1 MKTVFLL
8 FDSLNRHMLGAYGG
22 TALPTPSFDRLA
34 KKSVTFDNHYVGSL
48 PCMPARRDMLT
59 GRLNFLH
66 RSWGPMEPFDQDW
79 PSLLYKNGLYSHLVT
94 DHFHYWE
101 DGGATYHNRY
111 DSYELV
117 RGQEGDRWKAVVKPD
132 WDELKTRY
140 HERQFSTA
148 RRNYAA
154 NNILNR
160 ETIKSEEDYPSIQ
173 TFAHG
178 LEFLA
183 TNKDADGWVLQLETF
198 SPHEPFTAPE
208 RFKAPFRTGWN
219 GPVRDWPR
227 YGRVDE
233 MPEEQ
238 AELRANYLAT
248 VAMCDEM
255 LGRMLDYFDAN
266 DLWKDTALIVTTDH
280 GFLLG
285 EHDFW
290 AKNRMNLYSELARI
304 PLFMHLPDAPELAGT
319 RSASLTQSIDIAPT
333 LLALNGLEP
342 GPHMQGISLL
352 EQSRSEHKREAALYG
367 YFGAAVNVTDG
378 VKTYHRFPAD
388 IASQDINQYTLMPTH
403 IFAPFSTEELAGAS
417 LAEPFGFTD
426 GAKLL
431 KVPVIDRSPFY
442 NVYGPGALLE
452 GTTRLYDIEAD
463 PGQKAPL
470 TDAAEEARMCALMA
484 RLMVENEAP
493 DEAFVRLGIDRAGH
507 EVAAAP
513 LLATA

>member
-8 FDSLNRHMLGAYGG
+8 FDSLNRHMLGPYGG
-22 TALPTPSFDRLA
+22 MALPTPNFDRLA
-34 KKSVTFDNHYVGSL
+34 KRSITFDNHYVGSL

-59 GRLNFLH
+59 GRLSFLH
-66 RSWGPMEPFDQDW
+66 RSWGPVEPFDQDW
-79 PSLLYKNGLYSHLVT
+79 PTMLYNKGLYSHLVT

-101 DGGATYHNRY
+101 DGGATYHTRY
-111 DSYELV
+111 DSCETV

-132 WDELKTRY
+132 WDHLRTRY

-148 RRNYAA
+148 RRSYPA

-160 ETIKSEEDYPSIQ
+160 ETMREEKDYPTIQ
-173 TFAHG
+173 TFDHG
-178 LEFLA
+178 LDFIV
-183 TNKDADGWVLQLETF
+183 TNKAADGWVLQLETF
-198 SPHEPFTAPE
+198 SPHEPFTAPP
-208 RFKAPFRTGWN
+208 RFREPFKTGWN

-227 YGRVDE
+227 YERVDE
-233 MPEEQ
+233 SDEEA

-255 LGRMLDYFDAN
+255 LGRVLDAFDRD
-266 DLWKDTALIVTTDH
+266 DLWKDTALIVSTDH

-304 PLFMHLPDAPELAGT
+304 PLFVHLPGETERDGT
-319 RSASLTQSIDIAPT
+319 RSDALTQSIDFAPT
-333 LLALNGLEP
+333 ILELNGLEP
-342 GPHMQGISLL
+342 GSHMQGLSL
-352 EQSRSEHKREAALYG
+352 QSQLSGEKRREAALYG

-378 VKTYHRFPAD
+378 KKSYHRFPAD
-388 IASQDINQYTLMPTH
+388 IASQEIYQYTLMPTH

-431 KVPVIDRSPFY
+431 KVPVIHRSPFY
-442 NVYGPGALLE
+442 KVYGPGALLE
-452 GTTRLYDIEAD
+452 DTTRLYDLEAD
-463 PGQKAPL
+463 PKQATPL
-470 TDAAEEARMCALMA
+470 EDAEEEKRFCRLMA
-484 RLMVENEAP
+484 GLMAENEAP
-493 DEAFVRLGIDRAGH
+493 PEAFTRIGLDREGR
-507 EVAAAP
+507 VAEP
-513 LLATA
+513 LVATA